1 MVQLLRYGRGQ
12 VTLVDVGNAL
22 FRWRNTL
29 FPFAC
34 ALVFLPGPRVF
45 ADPIDALAPGA
56 AIAFL
61 GQLVRSMTIGL
72 RYIIRGGRNR
82 RVYAE
87 DLVTEGLYAH
97 TRNPMYIGNL
107 LILAGVAL
115 ASNSWVC
122 LAIAVPLFVFVYV
135 AIVAAEENFLRAK
148 FGTSFDAYRR
158 NVPRW
163 SVRWRD
169 FGKTLGSM
177 EFNWRRVLVKEYGT
191 PVGWITGLCAL
202 GLIRLQSPDVAAAY
216 PRATTLLYS
225 ILIVAV
231 LAWLTARWLKKAR
244 IVVAD

>member
-1 MVQLLRYGRGQ
+1 MLIAI
-12 VTLVDVGNAL
+12 GNAL

-45 ADPIDALAPGA
+45 ADSIDALAAGA

-61 GQLVRSMTIGL
+61 GQLVRIMTIGL

-135 AIVAAEENFLRAK
+135 AIVAAEENFLRGK
-148 FGTSFDAYRR
+148 FGTPFDAYRR
-158 NVPRW
+158 DVPRW
-163 SVRWRD
+163 GVRLQG
-169 FGKTLGSM
+169 FGQTLKSI

-191 PVGWITGLCAL
+191 PFGWIVGLCLL
-202 GLIRLQSPDVAAAY
+202 GLIRLRSPAVAAAH
-216 PRATTLLYS
+216 PQAGLLLSS
-225 ILIVAV
+225 ILAVAV
-231 LAWLTARWLKKAR
+231 LAWGGARWLKKAR